1 MIPSWIRYRAL
12 GLLFFLG
19 ISCIQLQ
26 GQDTA
31 RTGKKGDDKVWSLQE
46 CVKHAHENNLQ
57 VRKRKLSVK
66 SSELDRK
73 QSYYDLLP
81 NLNAFGNHGYN
92 WGQRVD
98 QFTNQFVTRRVRSNS
113 FSLSSELVL
122 FQGMQRYNRI
132 QQREEELK
140 AAKAQVQ
147 KAKNDIAL
155 QIATAYLQ
163 ILFSKEIL
171 DVRKGQRDRSKMQVE
186 RMRDLYDAGEVSKGE
201 MLDVV
206 SQWESEKLKVV
217 QARNDLELNR
227 LRLIQLLQL
236 KGPKAQD
243 FSIQDPPSRLSN
255 KDSLEGSAA
264 SIFQK
269 AADRMPSIKAAEASI
284 QGAEERLAAAQGG
297 RSPTL
302 SLSGSYGTGYSG
314 MRKERVGQPNVT
326 GYDTVGLTTGGEA
339 VLQPNISQETR
350 TIPFKE
356 QFKDNLNQTVGLQL
370 SVPIFQRMA
379 VNTQIKKA
387 RINLQK
393 ARLDKESARDQLRQ
407 DIQQAYADAIA
418 ARRKYRAAQKTVKAR
433 EESFSYAKARF
444 EAGAINAVDYA
455 NAKTQLAQA
464 HSEML
469 QAKYEKLFKQKVL
482 GFYLGEPLTMEAKR

>member
-1 MIPSWIRYRAL
+1 MRSKNGIGVLTFLLL
-12 GLLFFLG
+12 GSFV
-19 ISCIQLQ
+19 SAQ
-26 GQDTA
+26 GGSGND
-31 RTGKKGDDKVWSLQE
+31 GDSSEVWSLQE
-46 CVKHAHENNLQ
+46 CVKYAHENNLQ
-57 VRKRKLSVK
+57 VRQRKLSVK

-73 QSYYDLLP
+73 RSYYELLP

-122 FQGMQRYNRI
+122 FQGMQRYNTI
-132 QQREEELK
+132 QQREHEVT

-163 ILFSKEIL
+163 ILFSKEVL
-171 DVRKGQRDRSKMQVE
+171 EVRKEQRDRSRMQVE
-186 RMRDLYDAGEVSKGE
+186 RMRDLHDAGEISKGE
-201 MLDVV
+201 LLDVV
-206 SQWESEKLKVV
+206 SQWESEKLNVT
-217 QARNDLELNR
+217 QARNDLELNQ
-227 LRLIQLLQL
+227 LRLTQLLQL
-236 KGPKAQD
+236 QGAEARN
-243 FSIQDPPSRLSN
+243 FSIQPPPSGMPDQ
-255 KDSLEGSAA
+255 DSLDERPA
-264 SIFQK
+264 SIFRK

-284 QGAEERLAAAQGG
+284 RSAEEQLAAAQGG

-314 MRKERVGQPNVT
+314 MRKERVGDPEVV
-326 GYDTVGLTTGGEA
+326 GYDTVGVTAPSGEA
-339 VLQPNISQETR
+339 VLRPKIDQRTR
-350 TIPFKE
+350 TIPFWE
-356 QFKDNLNQTVGLQL
+356 QFSDNLNQTVGLQL
-370 SVPIFQRMA
+370 SIPIFQRMA
-379 VNTQIKKA
+379 VSTQIKKA
-387 RINLQK
+387 RINLQQ

-418 ARRKYRAAQKTVKAR
+418 ARRKYRASKKAVR
-433 EESFSYAKARF
+433 ARKESFSYAEARF

-455 NAKTQLAQA
+455 DAKTQLAQA
-464 HSEML
+464 RSEML

-482 GFYLGEPLTMEAKR
+482 GFYLGEPLSMEAQQ